1 MKKRVRL
8 TLPFLGLLVAF
19 TLSPAASADTIGLSL
34 ASPDQTAAPGS
45 TLSFFATVSAPLSNL
60 ASVFL
65 NSDSTTVD
73 FPLTL
78 DDSPFSLTF
87 PLSLNPGDSFAG
99 VLFTVAVPAFAPLF
113 TTYNGYFE
121 IDGGT
126 DSNAADNLASVTF
139 QVSTAP
145 EPQGLLLLLIGLS
158 GLALALRFKRS
169 LN

>member
-1 MKKRVRL
+1 MIKKTMLGVPL
-8 TLPFLGLLVAF
+8 LGLL
-19 TLSPAASADTIGLSL
+19 TLLSLSLPVSADTLGLSL
-34 ASPDQTAAPGS
+34 ASADQTTGPGS
-45 TLSFFATVSAPLSNL
+45 TLSFVATVSAPLSNL

-65 NSDSTTVD
+65 NSDSATVD
-73 FPLTL
+73 FPLML
-78 DDSPFSLTF
+78 DDSPFLFTF

-121 IDGGT
+121 IDGGA